1 MTTWAIAVGYYG
13 KYEVSSDGRIRNII
27 TGKILIP
34 SVSKTGYLFVNLDR
48 PDLPRKNAF
57 VHRLVAEAFIPN
69 PQNKSQV
76 NHKDG
81 DKTNNRTE
89 NLEWVTPAEN
99 VRHSYSVLG
108 KKPSMEGKT
117 GGLNRNS
124 IPVYQYDLDGKFV
137 KSWDGISAA
146 ARAVGCNPSQIINQ
160 IAGRI
165 VTCHGFL
172 WSYEEAEHID
182 DARVKQRK
190 THKHWGLS

>member
-34 SVSKTGYLFVNLDR
+34 SVSKTGYLFVKLDR

-89 NLEWVTPAEN
+89 IWNGSPRRRT
-99 VRHSYSVLG
+99 LG
-108 KKPSMEGKT
+108 THIPCWGKSLQWKGKP
-117 GGLNRNS
+117 GG
-124 IPVYQYDLDGKFV
+124 
-137 KSWDGISAA
+137 
-146 ARAVGCNPSQIINQ
+146 
-160 IAGRI
+160 
-165 VTCHGFL
+165 
-172 WSYEEAEHID
+172 
-182 DARVKQRK
+182 
-190 THKHWGLS
+190 